1 MNMKLT
7 NYEKNGVVIVNV
19 NGRLTLGDGTSSL
32 RSNVRMLID
41 GGFRQI
47 LLNMAGVDYIDS
59 SGLGELVAAYTT
71 IAAAAEEMKLLNLAK
86 RTHDLL
92 KITKLYTVFEIFED
106 EASAIASFQ
115 KTKPNLQPRNR
126 RAPGVGEVA

>member
-7 NYEKNGVVIVNV
+7 NYEKGGVVIVNV

-59 SGLGELVAAYTT
+59 
-71 IAAAAEEMKLLNLAK
+71 
-86 RTHDLL
+86 
-92 KITKLYTVFEIFED
+92 F
-106 EASAIASFQ
+106 
-115 KTKPNLQPRNR
+115 
-126 RAPGVGEVA
+126 RAR

>member
-1 MNMKLT
+1 MMKLT
-7 NYEKNGVVIVNV
+7 NYEKGGVVIVNV

-71 IAAAAEEMKLLNLAK
+71 AAAAAGEMKLLNLAK